1 MGRHW
6 THVALAAASRF
17 IIDVRLGARTLES
30 AAQLV
35 ASVALA
41 CRHTLPLL
49 LIDDHRPYPAAI
61 LQVFGLIR
69 HRRRKRGRGRWK
81 HPDLKPPPGLLVG
94 VVKKTRD
101 ERGNLLGV
109 RTKALFGSRRAIVRR
124 IRRAEVGE
132 RINTSHIERLN
143 GTLRGQQ
150 ARLARR
156 TRSVSRL
163 AEALQ
168 YSLWL
173 WRDLYNWTR
182 PHGSLE
188 GRSPA
193 MAAGL
198 TERVWSVRDYL
209 EYPAHVSD
217 LQSTIWSE
225 ERKNWLTSALETR
238 KRKKL
243 LPTS

>member
-1 MGRHW
+1 MGQHW

-41 CRHTLPLL
+41 CRSAVGGLPLL

-69 HRRRKRGRGRWK
+69 HRRRKRGRGRLK

-109 RTKALFGSRRAIVRR
+109 TTKVLFGSRKAIVRR

-132 RINTSHIERLN
+132 K
-143 GTLRGQQ
+143 LRGIEPFILQ
-150 ARLARR
+150 RLHLFV
-156 TRSVSRL
+156 VSIHPHTTGNDL
-163 AEALQ
+163 APKTNEVERNGICWIVWI
-168 YSLWL
+168 SHGVK
-173 WRDLYNWTR
+173 R
-182 PHGSLE
+182 PFRCWIFCHE
-188 GRSPA
+188 
-193 MAAGL
+193 
-198 TERVWSVRDYL
+198 DK
-209 EYPAHVSD
+209 
-217 LQSTIWSE
+217 STLVML
-225 ERKNWLTSALETR
+225 RPPHR
-238 KRKKL
+238 GQPP
-243 LPTS
+243 LPRW

>member
-69 HRRRKRGRGRWK
+69 HRRRKRGRGRWM

-109 RTKALFGSRRAIVRR
+109 TTKALFGSRKAIVRR

-132 RINTSHIERLN
+132 QINTSHIERLN

-156 TRSVSRL
+156 TRGVSRL

-168 YSLWL
+168 HSLWL

-217 LQSTIWSE
+217 LQRAIWAE
-225 ERKNWLTSALETR
+225 ERKNRLTSALEAR

>member
-1 MGRHW
+1 MGQHW
-6 THVALAAASRF
+6 THVALDAASRF

-41 CRHTLPLL
+41 CRPTLPLL
-49 LIDDHRPYPAAI
+49 LIDDPCPEPRRDRPYPAAI

-69 HRRRKRGRGRWK
+69 HRRRKRGRGRLK

-109 RTKALFGSRRAIVRR
+109 TTKALFGSRKAIVRR

-132 RINTSHIERLN
+132 QINTSPIERLN
-143 GTLRGQQ
+143 GALRGQQ

-168 YSLWL
+168 HSLWL

-182 PHGSLE
+182 PHGSLD
-188 GRSPA
+188 GRS
-193 MAAGL
+193 
-198 TERVWSVRDYL
+198 RYI
-209 EYPAHVSD
+209 
-217 LQSTIWSE
+217 QS
-225 ERKNWLTSALETR
+225 
-238 KRKKL
+238 
-243 LPTS
+243 